1 MARSDTVTSDTRKI
15 RIFLIEDNDDHAEL
29 VARSL
34 ETAWQ
39 RLELERAPDGESALR
54 RLFELRD
61 LAVTEPGVLPDLV
74 LLDLRLPK
82 VDGLE
87 VLRRLKE
94 DELLRPVPV
103 VVLSS
108 SDEDG
113 DVTRAYER
121 FANSYVVKPLDFS
134 RLGKLLDELGAYWLD
149 VNRKPRH
156 A

>member
-1 MARSDTVTSDTRKI
+1 MTSDTRKT
-15 RIFLIEDNDDHAEL
+15 RIFLVEDDDDHAEL

-34 ETAWQ
+34 EAAWS
-39 RLELERAPDGESALR
+39 RLELERSADGESALK

-61 LAVTEPGVLPDLV
+61 LAVDDPEVLPDLV

-87 VLRRLKE
+87 VLRRIKE

-103 VVLSS
+103 VVFSS

-113 DVTRAYER
+113 DVGRAYER
-121 FANSYVVKPLDFS
+121 FANSYVVKPHDFS

-149 VNRKPRH
+149 VNRKSRH